1 MGVISD
7 LEKKVESSHFHLH
20 HDHNRQHHQQ
30 PSNEQQSSTEQHK
43 VEMPV
48 ESHKASESATP
59 AETGPGSNAPGP
71 LRHIRH
77 SSLKIRTDSANH
89 DVSSLPPQP
98 KTAGVNKSHLPFGEA
113 HQNHGLHLLHHAQH
127 APTPQAAAAGAAG
140 GGVPKPAAASASPI
154 MIKRN
159 TSFSQRLHNLLH
171 RDKPHKHSPAAAAA
185 ALPAVGDAGVQS
197 RHNGTS
203 GYDTP
208 TIAYRTPTVQTQSTD
223 VSANASATV
232 STANT
237 PPSGISPHASSANIA
252 KEAAAVPNVSSAYRA
267 QRGFEPVPEDKVFAV
282 SNINLRAVQRH
293 GHQIRRSIDEHVPEV
308 GGQES
313 SSAVDELA
321 HSVQH
326 AYVSSSRE
334 ASAHSVS
341 REPSQNTLHQNQSAA
356 DIHGAGGDHVTDAP
370 AAGRISDTTKV
381 KIAHPE
387 VEESPLAVTTLPSKP
402 TAADVARNREQ
413 LAAGTTRDQQPVS
426 PTDTHS
432 APCQKKA
439 GPVYSTHKA
448 KLNQFGRQTK
458 VIGKGTGGTVHLL
471 RGVELDAR
479 PPSLRSGPPSSHHGD
494 EPNTYSPS
502 EHKLFAVKEFR
513 KRRQDETPRAYMKKV
528 TSEFC
533 IGSSIHQENVIETL
547 DLIFEGDRVY
557 EIMEYC
563 PHDLFTCV
571 SRGNMD
577 LDETFCWFKQVC
589 QGVQYLHKIGIAHR
603 DLKLENCLLT
613 ENGIVKIIDFGC
625 ATVYKTPFQK
635 EPSKVVGVCGSDPY
649 IAPEVLMSRRQIPY
663 FAQVADIW
671 SVGIMYMCMTLLKFP
686 WRIADTE
693 VDRCYG
699 SYIREWPRGR
709 DKLIAQLPQLRDDGN
724 EVIKGMVYPDIKGR
738 LTMDQVMESK
748 WIKNIDVCHA
758 NHLARTHAHHLKID

>member
-1 MGVISD
+1 
-7 LEKKVESSHFHLH
+7 
-20 HDHNRQHHQQ
+20 
-30 PSNEQQSSTEQHK
+30 
-43 VEMPV
+43 MPV
-48 ESHKASESATP
+48 ESPRASESP
-59 AETGPGSNAPGP
+59 SVMNTGHSSNAPSP
-71 LRHIRH
+71 LRHVRH

-89 DVSSLPPQP
+89 DASSLPAQP
-98 KTAGVNKSHLPFGEA
+98 KTAGTAKPPSPFGDSR
-113 HQNHGLHLLHHAQH
+113 
-127 APTPQAAAAGAAG
+127 QAASPQLPGAPAGS
-140 GGVPKPAAASASPI
+140 GGVPKPAAAGASPI

-185 ALPAVGDAGVQS
+185 AAAPSPAVGGAGVQA
-197 RHNGTS
+197 RHNAPS

-223 VSANASATV
+223 VSANASGTV
-232 STANT
+232 SAANT
-237 PPSGISPHASSANIA
+237 PPSGISPSASSANMD
-252 KEAAAVPNVSSAYRA
+252 KEAAAHGPSPAYRA

-282 SNINLRAVQRH
+282 SNINLRSVQH
-293 GHQIRRSIDEHVPEV
+293 HSSQIRRTIE
-308 GGQES
+308 
-313 SSAVDELA
+313 
-321 HSVQH
+321 QH
-326 AYVSSSRE
+326 AQEPGAHDSPPCAASELVHSMHHASVSSSRE

-341 REPSQNTLHQNQSAA
+341 REPSQNTLHQTQSGA
-356 DIHGAGGDHVTDAP
+356 DIHGAAGDHAPDAP
-370 AAGRISDTTKV
+370 GAGGASDTAKA
-381 KIAHPE
+381 KLAHPE
-387 VEESPLAVTTLPSKP
+387 AEESALAGKTLPSKF
-402 TAADVARNREQ
+402 TTDDIARNREQ
-413 LAAGTTRDQQPVS
+413 MAAGTTRDLQPS
-426 PTDTHS
+426 STDAHS
-432 APCQKKA
+432 GPCQKKP

-471 RGVELDAR
+471 RGVELDVR
-479 PPSLRSGPPSSHHGD
+479 PASLRSGPPSSHHGD

-589 QGVQYLHKIGIAHR
+589 RGVQYLHKIGIAHR

-613 ENGIVKIIDFGC
+613 EHGIVKIIDFGC
-625 ATVYKTPFQK
+625 ATVFKTPFQK

-649 IAPEVLMSRRQIPY
+649 IAPEVLMSRRQLPY

-686 WRIADTE
+686 WRIADVD

-699 SYIREWPRGR
+699 SYIREWPRGCDR
-709 DKLIAQLPQLRDDGN
+709 LFGQLPKLQHNGN
-724 EVIKGMVYPDIKGR
+724 DVIKGMVYPDTKGR

-748 WIKNIDVCHA
+748 WMKEIDVCHA
-758 NHLARTHAHHLKID
+758 NHLAQTHIHHMKID